1 MPKPRWGVRFT
12 SDPSRDKNYLQS
24 RYNDD
29 PKNAKRGELF
39 VNEPRAEI
47 YYVGGDG
54 IARRVGEQD
63 IVPFSRINLAGIRD
77 FPDDTAAGAATPPV
91 PVGGMY
97 RTGNVLKVRL
107 S

>member
-24 RYNDD
+24 LYNEDAE
-29 PKNAKRGELF
+29 NAKRGELF

-47 YYVGGDG
+47 YYVGADG
-54 IARRVGEQD
+54 VARRIGEQD
-63 IVPFSRINLAGIRD
+63 IVPFFQIDFTGIRD
-77 FPDDTAAGAATPPV
+77 FADDAAAGSATPPV

-97 RTGNVLKVRL
+97 RTGNVLKIRL
-107 S
+107 V